1 MEKST
6 RIPVRV
12 KLGYGTAELSNS
24 LTWTMFYVLFLFFL
38 TDVVRIEP
46 AMAGFIMM
54 LGTTWDAITDP
65 AMGII
70 SDRTTS
76 KYGRRR
82 PFILAA
88 AVPFGVITWLLFTD
102 FGFGPKL
109 TLAYF
114 ILAVVIYFTA
124 STMLDIPYTSLSAE
138 MTQDY
143 NERTSLVSYRAVFCQ
158 IASILGAALPLA
170 LVERFNA
177 SFHNLKLSWS
187 VMTAILG
194 FFAIFPILWTWRAT
208 RGYELFPEST
218 TVKLRDI
225 PDAVFKNRTFR
236 YTVGIYVSSNVALS
250 LGAAVM
256 VYFMKYF
263 MKFNE
268 NQQSIAFLFLFACT
282 IIWIPFINMAS
293 GKYGKRWAF
302 MLFIGM
308 WAIIQSL
315 GALLVR
321 PDTVPYFYILVIL
334 ASGGLIGVTMAGW
347 SMIPDVVE
355 VDEFKTGQRREG
367 LYFGIIS
374 FSRKIS
380 VAIMLWLVGIVLS
393 WIGYVPDAVQTD
405 RAIFGIRMLYAEG
418 TALFLFISI
427 ILAYLLPMT
436 KAKHQALRQAIDQKK
451 AGMPWDEEAIKDIL

>member
-1 MEKST
+1 
-6 RIPVRV
+6 
-12 KLGYGTAELSNS
+12 
-24 LTWTMFYVLFLFFL
+24 
-38 TDVVRIEP
+38 
-46 AMAGFIMM
+46 
-54 LGTTWDAITDP
+54 
-65 AMGII
+65 
-70 SDRTTS
+70 
-76 KYGRRR
+76 
-82 PFILAA
+82 
-88 AVPFGVITWLLFTD
+88 
-102 FGFGPKL
+102 
-109 TLAYF
+109 
-114 ILAVVIYFTA
+114 
-124 STMLDIPYTSLSAE
+124 
-138 MTQDY
+138 
-143 NERTSLVSYRAVFCQ
+143 
-158 IASILGAALPLA
+158 LA

-225 PDAVFKNRTFR
+225 PGAVFKNRTFR

-321 PDTVPYFYILVIL
+321 PDTVLYFYILVIL

-380 VAIMLWLVGIVLS
+380 VAIMLWLVGIFLS

-436 KAKHQALRQAIDQKK
+436 KAKHQALRQAIDLKK